1 MKKELKLNT
10 LMNSKNTYDLC
21 RCYFKYDINYF
32 YFYIFDVNNKFF
44 LGLEEDDFITDGFQ
58 IRKISD
64 MKKIELKDDK
74 CVEFNRQNKL
84 LDGILPPDININSWK
99 EILKSLKELDRIIF
113 VQDEHLDPNDCEY
126 AIGKVLK
133 VKDSEVH
140 LKVFDADGNW
150 LDGYL
155 AIPFRFISS
164 VTFNSRY
171 CLQWEKYFKEKE
183 NNDQ

>member
-1 MKKELKLNT
+1 MKKEKKLT
-10 LMNSKNTYDLC
+10 ILMNSKNTYDLC

-32 YFYIFDVNNKFF
+32 YFYIFDFNNKFF

-84 LDGILPPDININSWK
+84 LDGINVPKININSWK
-99 EILKSLKELDRIIF
+99 DIFKSLKELNRIII
-113 VQDEHLDPNDCEY
+113 VEDENINPKECEY
-126 AIGKVLK
+126 AIGKVIK

-155 AIPFRFISS
+155 VIPFRFISS

-171 CLQWEKYFKEKE
+171 SVQWEKYFDLK
-183 NNDQ
+183 

>member
-1 MKKELKLNT
+1 MKKEKKLT
-10 LMNSKNTYDLC
+10 ILMNSKNTYDLC

-32 YFYIFDVNNKFF
+32 YFYIFDFNNKFF
-44 LGLEEDDFITDGFQ
+44 LGLEEDDIITDGIQ

-74 CVEFNRQNKL
+74 SIEFNRQNKL
-84 LDGILPPDININSWK
+84 LDGINVPNFNINSWK
-99 EILKSLKELDRIIF
+99 DIFKSLKELNRIFI
-113 VQDEHLDPNDCEY
+113 VEDENINPKECEY
-126 AIGKVLK
+126 AIGKVIK

-155 AIPFRFISS
+155 VIPFRFISS

-171 CLQWEKYFKEKE
+171 SVQWEKYFDLK
-183 NNDQ
+183 

>member
-1 MKKELKLNT
+1 MKKGKKLT
-10 LMNSKNTYDLC
+10 ILMNSKNTYDLC

-32 YFYIFDVNNKFF
+32 YFYIFDFNNKFF

-74 CVEFNRQNKL
+74 CIEFNRQNKL
-84 LDGILPPDININSWK
+84 LDGINVPKININSWK
-99 EILKSLKELDRIIF
+99 DIFKSLKELNRIII
-113 VQDEHLDPNDCEY
+113 VEDENINPKECEY
-126 AIGKVLK
+126 AIGKVIK

-155 AIPFRFISS
+155 VIPFRFISS

-171 CLQWEKYFKEKE
+171 SVQWEKYFDLK
-183 NNDQ
+183 

>member
-1 MKKELKLNT
+1 MKKEKKLT
-10 LMNSKNTYDLC
+10 ILMNSKNTYDLC

-32 YFYIFDVNNKFF
+32 YFYIFDFNNKFF

-74 CVEFNRQNKL
+74 CIEFNRQNKL
-84 LDGILPPDININSWK
+84 LDGINVPNININSWK
-99 EILKSLKELDRIIF
+99 DIFKSLKELNRIII
-113 VQDEHLDPNDCEY
+113 VEDENINPKESEY
-126 AIGKVLK
+126 AIGKVIK

-155 AIPFRFISS
+155 VIPFRFISS

-171 CLQWEKYFKEKE
+171 SVQWEKYFDLK
-183 NNDQ
+183 

>member
-1 MKKELKLNT
+1 MKKEKKLT
-10 LMNSKNTYDLC
+10 ILMNSKNTYDLC

-32 YFYIFDVNNKFF
+32 YFYIFDLNNKFF
-44 LGLEEDDFITDGFQ
+44 LGIEEDDFITDGFQ

-74 CVEFNRQNKL
+74 CIEFNRQNKL
-84 LDGILPPDININSWK
+84 LDGINVPKININSWK
-99 EILKSLKELDRIIF
+99 DIFKSLKELNRIII
-113 VQDEHLDPNDCEY
+113 VEDENINPKECEY
-126 AIGKVLK
+126 AIGKVIK

-155 AIPFRFISS
+155 VIPFRFISS

-171 CLQWEKYFKEKE
+171 SVQWEKYFDLK
-183 NNDQ
+183 

>member
-1 MKKELKLNT
+1 MKKEKKLT
-10 LMNSKNTYDLC
+10 ILMNSKNTYDLC

-32 YFYIFDVNNKFF
+32 YFYIFDFNNKFF

-74 CVEFNRQNKL
+74 CIEFNRQNKL
-84 LDGILPPDININSWK
+84 LDGINVPKININSWK
-99 EILKSLKELDRIIF
+99 DIFKSLKELNRVII
-113 VQDEHLDPNDCEY
+113 VEDENINPKECEY
-126 AIGKVLK
+126 AIGKVIK

-155 AIPFRFISS
+155 VIPFRFISS

-171 CLQWEKYFKEKE
+171 SVQWEKYFDLK
-183 NNDQ
+183 

>member
-1 MKKELKLNT
+1 MKKEKKLT
-10 LMNSKNTYDLC
+10 ILMNSKNTYDLC

-32 YFYIFDVNNKFF
+32 YFYIFDFNNKFF
-44 LGLEEDDFITDGFQ
+44 LGFEEDDFITDGFQ

-74 CVEFNRQNKL
+74 CIEFNRQNKL
-84 LDGILPPDININSWK
+84 LDGINVPKININSWK
-99 EILKSLKELDRIIF
+99 DIFKSLKELNRIII
-113 VQDEHLDPNDCEY
+113 VEDENINPKECEY
-126 AIGKVLK
+126 AIGKVIK

-155 AIPFRFISS
+155 VIPFRFISS

-171 CLQWEKYFKEKE
+171 SVQWEKYFDLK
-183 NNDQ
+183 

>member
-1 MKKELKLNT
+1 MKKEKKLAI

-32 YFYIFDVNNKFF
+32 YFYIFDFNNKFF

-74 CVEFNRQNKL
+74 CIEFNRQNKL
-84 LDGILPPDININSWK
+84 LDGINVPNININSWK
-99 EILKSLKELDRIIF
+99 DIFKSLKELNRIII
-113 VQDEHLDPNDCEY
+113 VEDENINPKECEY
-126 AIGKVLK
+126 AIGKVIK

-155 AIPFRFISS
+155 VIPFRFISS

-171 CLQWEKYFKEKE
+171 SVQWEKYFELK
-183 NNDQ
+183 

>member
-1 MKKELKLNT
+1 MKKEKKLT
-10 LMNSKNTYDLC
+10 ILMNSKNTYDLC

-32 YFYIFDVNNKFF
+32 YFYIFDFNNKFF

-74 CVEFNRQNKL
+74 CIEFNRQNKL
-84 LDGILPPDININSWK
+84 LDGINVPKININSWK
-99 EILKSLKELDRIIF
+99 DIFKSLKELNRIII
-113 VQDEHLDPNDCEY
+113 VEDENINPKECEY
-126 AIGKVLK
+126 AIGKVIK

-155 AIPFRFISS
+155 VIPFRFISS

-171 CLQWEKYFKEKE
+171 SVQWEKYFDLK
-183 NNDQ
+183 

>member
-1 MKKELKLNT
+1 MKKEKKLT
-10 LMNSKNTYDLC
+10 ILMNSKNTYDLC

-32 YFYIFDVNNKFF
+32 YFYIFDFNNKFF

-74 CVEFNRQNKL
+74 CIEFNRQNKL
-84 LDGILPPDININSWK
+84 LDGINVPNININSWK
-99 EILKSLKELDRIIF
+99 DIFKSLKELNRIII
-113 VQDEHLDPNDCEY
+113 VEDENINPKECEY
-126 AIGKVLK
+126 AIGKVIK

-140 LKVFDADGNW
+140 LKVFDSDGIW

-155 AIPFRFISS
+155 VIPFRCISS

-171 CLQWEKYFKEKE
+171 CVQWEKYFDLK
-183 NNDQ
+183 